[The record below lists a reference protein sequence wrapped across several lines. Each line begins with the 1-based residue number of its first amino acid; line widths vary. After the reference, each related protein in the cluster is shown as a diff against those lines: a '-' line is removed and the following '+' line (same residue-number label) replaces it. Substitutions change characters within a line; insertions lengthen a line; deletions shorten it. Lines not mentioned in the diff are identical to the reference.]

1 MCETMVQVR
10 APSDQA
16 VFLDVVILSFAK
28 DEALRQVTEHCL
40 DSLVASE
47 DPERIRL
54 RIWVLESNAQT
65 PAYKQ
70 PGVATLYPE
79 TPFNYHAYMNIG
91 IREGQAPFVAIC
103 NNDLSFHPGW
113 ASELLRVFEQDPS
126 VSSASPACSLHHP
139 HNGFALNSGVYP
151 GYGVLKEISGW
162 CLVFRRSIL
171 EVIGALDE
179 RFFFWYA
186 DNDYALTLQSKG
198 LRHVLVTSSVVDHL
212 DSRTLRTHTSARQ
225 WLMTKRA
232 KYTFEEKWLGRSKGY
247 LMRKKL
253 KLYLKFP
260 LYYLGLKKVK

>member
-1 MCETMVQVR
+1 MNDSSSSSPVW
-10 APSDQA
+10 
-16 VFLDVVILSFAK
+16 FDVVILSFAR
-28 DEALRQVTEHCL
+28 DDALRQVTEHCL

-47 DPERIRL
+47 DPGQIRF
-54 RIWVLESNAQT
+54 RIWVLESNAQAPVYT
-65 PAYKQ
+65 Q
-70 PGVATLYPE
+70 PGVETLYPKGA
-79 TPFNYHAYMNIG
+79 FNYHAYMNIG

-103 NNDLSFHPGW
+103 NNDLSFHAGW
-113 ASELLRVFEQDPS
+113 ASELLSVFEQDPS

-139 HNGFALNSGVYP
+139 AKGFPLDSGVYP
-151 GYGVLKEISGW
+151 GYGVLREISGW

-171 EVIGALDE
+171 DVIGALDE

-186 DNDYALTLQSKG
+186 DNDYALTLQANG

-212 DSRTLRTHTSARQ
+212 DSRTLSTHTSARQ

-232 KYTFEEKWLGRSKGY
+232 KYVFEEKWLGRSRGY
-247 LMRKKL
+247 LLRKKL